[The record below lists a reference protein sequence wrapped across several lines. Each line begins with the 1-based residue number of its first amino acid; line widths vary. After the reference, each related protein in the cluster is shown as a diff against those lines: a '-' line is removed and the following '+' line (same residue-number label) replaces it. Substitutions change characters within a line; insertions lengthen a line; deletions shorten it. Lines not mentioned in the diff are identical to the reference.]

1 LVCQRSRIANIRSV
15 IGTFDPRSP
24 LRAILVT
31 SRDETISASIARD
44 AEDAKGGDGSAPF
57 GHLRALCLRDR
68 QAVDRDDRQHDT
80 AGQNSPRGTAMITSL
95 EQ

>member
-1 LVCQRSRIANIRSV
+1 V

-31 SRDETISASIARD
+31 SRDETISASIAGD

-68 QAVDRDDRQHDT
+68 QAVDRDDRRLADFPKHGRPKLT
-80 AGQNSPRGTAMITSL
+80 RP
-95 EQ
+95 